1 MVPTETIVF
10 ETQANTTAAVNRAVR
25 PETVALFAF
34 GLLVGAATLVIGGL
48 ILVRWAV
55 DDHEDQITLAA
66 AGMTRFQRWSVRM
79 ICVAALALLSV
90 AVAVVVAAALSGTFP
105 IGPAATAEPSPGFS
119 INVAWLLL
127 GGAFA
132 ALALTAAAAGPT
144 WRASRFLSD
153 GPGNPAHSRR
163 LVDVVSRSGGSPA
176 AVVGVGMAIGTAPG
190 RRSLQ
195 RLSIAGSIV
204 AVGLLV
210 GAVVFGTSLRHLLD
224 EPVSYG
230 WRWDAVASLDA
241 SNEGQLAEMQQ
252 YLAAVPNR
260 PGILE
265 AAVLENS
272 AVDLGTTSVAAIG
285 WRPVRG
291 ELAPTLL
298 SGRLPTGPDEMA
310 LGGRTAVATGLTV
323 GSEATVSGRNG
334 AETMHVVGTVIFPSV
349 AKYSGADNT
358 DLGNG
363 VLINQAALDKIAPA
377 PGEQHLVVTVAPGV
391 DPQAVLTSGYDDL
404 AAANDLEVDLDP
416 QRPGAIVDLGEVRSV
431 PLWLATLA
439 GLGATFAIGNLVASE
454 VFRRRRDIALL
465 KSMGFARSQVRRAVA
480 WHATTIA
487 VVTVVVAV
495 PLGAVV
501 GRVAWRFVAHTI
513 GVSPVPASPVPLFLA
528 ILPLAVIV
536 ANVVAIVPARL
547 AARTSIAATLRSE

>member
-1 MVPTETIVF
+1 
-10 ETQANTTAAVNRAVR
+10 
-25 PETVALFAF
+25 
-34 GLLVGAATLVIGGL
+34 
-48 ILVRWAV
+48 
-55 DDHEDQITLAA
+55 
-66 AGMTRFQRWSVRM
+66 
-79 ICVAALALLSV
+79 VAALALLSV
-90 AVAVVVAAALSGTFP
+90 AVAAVVAAALSGAFP